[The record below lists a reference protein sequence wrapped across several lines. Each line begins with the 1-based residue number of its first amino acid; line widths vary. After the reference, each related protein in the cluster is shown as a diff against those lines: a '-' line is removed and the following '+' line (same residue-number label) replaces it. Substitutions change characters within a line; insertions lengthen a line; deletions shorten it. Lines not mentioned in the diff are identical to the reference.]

1 VQWQVGYLMYYGH
14 QPLSEIERMS
24 DWKRRYAFDAVW
36 AVICAEQ
43 RAAENA
49 KAEAERDA
57 KFDVEE

>member
-1 VQWQVGYLMYYGH
+1 MYYGH
-14 QPLSEIERMS
+14 QPMSEIERMS

-36 AVICAEQ
+36 AVIRAEQ
-43 RAAENA
+43 RATENA